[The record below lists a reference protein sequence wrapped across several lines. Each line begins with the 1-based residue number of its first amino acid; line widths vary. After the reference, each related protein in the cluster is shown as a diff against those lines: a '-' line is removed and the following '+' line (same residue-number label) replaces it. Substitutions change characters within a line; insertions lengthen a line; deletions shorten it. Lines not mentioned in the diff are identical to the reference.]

1 MAMPLPVNHERRAS
15 ENDKLSQA
23 TSAELAHAEHAAEP
37 VSASD
42 EEPGVS
48 SAMILSLVD
57 KLPNAPTKDPTAEL
71 ARLEEENRRLRTL
84 LDQARER
91 LNLMEREAARWRQR
105 EQEYEALLEEKSELI
120 RQLHQ
125 ELQLAKERPAPD
137 RRVPREE
144 ELLALEQELLRER
157 EQLKRDE
164 EQLMAE
170 IRQMEVALSRER
182 ADLARQ
188 RNELQRLHQQIQT
201 ELEIASREAAL
212 RERLAPLYE
221 LHAELQ
227 RRYFGEVRP
236 SRRPLSRPS
245 LPEMPSA
252 SRSAQPTTSP
262 GARGSTPNAGPNAS
276 APGQLVSSADQ
287 MPCPSQHPVA
297 AENTIGSLPN
307 RKGTPAGQVSSDPAI
322 SPRGAMAN
330 PKTSPVAPIASDSAS
345 GNFTANPSSC
355 PTTSGAAP
363 SQSGSN
369 QPPAKPGL
377 FRRLFGLA

>member
-1 MAMPLPVNHERRAS
+1 MAMPLPVNHERRVS
-15 ENDKLSQA
+15 ENDKLTPA
-23 TSAELAHAEHAAEP
+23 TSAELGHAELAAEP

-48 SAMILSLVD
+48 SALILSLVD
-57 KLPNAPTKDPTAEL
+57 KLPNAPAKDPTAEL

-201 ELEIASREAAL
+201 ELEMASREAAL
-212 RERLAPLYE
+212 RERLGPLYE

-252 SRSAQPTTSP
+252 NQSAQPTTSP
-262 GARGSTPNAGPNAS
+262 GPRGSTPSTGPNAFAS
-276 APGQLVSSADQ
+276 GHLVSSADQ
-287 MPCPSQHPVA
+287 TLYPSEHPVA
-297 AENTIGSLPN
+297 AENTDGSLPN
-307 RKGTPAGQVSSDPAI
+307 PKGTPAGQVISDPVS
-322 SPRGAMAN
+322 SPRGPMAN
-330 PKTSPVAPIASDSAS
+330 PKGSPVAASASDSAS
-345 GNFTANPSSC
+345 RSFTSNPASYPS
-355 PTTSGAAP
+355 TSGAAP
-363 SQSGSN
+363 NQSGSN